1 MFRDQYGIIP
11 GILSVLVHVLL
22 FSGLFV
28 VFDFSSPVQPAM
40 PLAIQ
45 ATLVTE
51 EETSPPPPP
60 PPPEPAP
67 EPEPEPEPEPPPPDT
82 GDEERRRLEE
92 EKRLADLRA
101 EQERIRLQQEEDRR
115 RREAEE
121 AERRRRQ
128 EEETERL
135 RAEAERRRQ
144 EDLERQRAEN
154 ERLKREAEQAEIE
167 RRRQQELDA
176 EQNRL
181 QAMQADDMVR
191 WVFALQQAI
200 ARNFVP
206 PASAPVDLECVVDV
220 RQLPGGTVAN
230 VSIGRCNGDDAVRRA
245 IEAAVFKASPLP
257 APENP
262 RIFERDLRITFK
274 PEQ

>member
-22 FSGLFV
+22 FGGLFV

-40 PLAIQ
+40 PMAIE

-51 EETSPPPPP
+51 EEVSPPPP
-60 PPPEPAP
+60 PPPEP
-67 EPEPEPEPEPPPPDT
+67 EPEPAPAPEPPPPDT
-82 GDEERRRLEE
+82 GDVERRRLEE

-135 RAEAERRRQ
+135 RAEAER
-144 EDLERQRAEN
+144 QRFTRWSVVHLRVVVGN
-154 ERLKREAEQAEIE
+154 KEAAG
-167 RRRQQELDA
+167 RA
-176 EQNRL
+176 SP
-181 QAMQADDMVR
+181 MMSAD
-191 WVFALQQAI
+191 
-200 ARNFVP
+200 
-206 PASAPVDLECVVDV
+206 VDFI
-220 RQLPGGTVAN
+220 PM
-230 VSIGRCNGDDAVRRA
+230 IGR
-245 IEAAVFKASPLP
+245 K
-257 APENP
+257 
-262 RIFERDLRITFK
+262 
-274 PEQ
+274 